1 MKTLGKEMKTIVLE
15 EKEFIEKLL
24 EVMSQ
29 NPPFD
34 EMVKSGKWTKDNL
47 PSHLIRDR
55 FYGDGGSVFIKKGSE
70 ADILETKK
78 GEVK

>member
-34 EMVKSGKWTKDNL
+34 EKVKSGEWTKDNFPTYL
-47 PSHLIRDR
+47 KTDR
-55 FYGDGGSVFIKKGSE
+55 FYGDGGTVFIRKRSV
-70 ADILETKK
+70 IWK

>member
-1 MKTLGKEMKTIVLE
+1 MKTIVLE

-34 EMVKSGKWTKDNL
+34 VCVKSGKWTKDNFPTYL
-47 PSHLIRDR
+47 KTDR
-55 FYGDGGSVFIKKGSE
+55 FYGDGGTVFIKKGSE
-70 ADILETKK
+70 MVEAI
-78 GEVK
+78 